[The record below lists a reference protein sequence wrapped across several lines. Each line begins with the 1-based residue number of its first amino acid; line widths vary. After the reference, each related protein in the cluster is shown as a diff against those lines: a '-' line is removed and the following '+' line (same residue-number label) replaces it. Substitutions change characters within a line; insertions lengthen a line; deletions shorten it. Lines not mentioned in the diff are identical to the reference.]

1 MFYLFRLLSI
11 FPLLSIYNMSS
22 NKIKLHNF
30 FKIFRNKTKDK
41 AIYEYNL
48 GLKIYNFFIIFKN
61 KMHIY
66 EYYFCCKID

>member
-1 MFYLFRLLSI
+1 
-11 FPLLSIYNMSS
+11 MSS